1 MNNRVYKVLH
11 ITSPGFRT
19 AGKMVFDIHHK
30 FLEKGHISFVV
41 TNAEHEKSDNVYS
54 YYSKTLYNIVK
65 IRNKFIRLYR
75 RFFPQK
81 FRSYPGFAFLDL
93 KEDRSQIRYKNILS
107 KVPFKPDAIILYALQ
122 EFVNSKTIY
131 DISSQTG
138 AMIFWLPYD
147 AAPFTG
153 GCHYSWDCIG
163 YINKCG
169 KCPQLLS
176 VQENDLSRKNWN
188 YKEKYLREIDIH
200 ILACSHWLMEKA
212 SESSLF
218 CNYRI
223 TKWMIPMDDS
233 FSKYLGTRSEIRISL
248 GLDPKEKYVMFGAV
262 KTTDIRK
269 GIKYL
274 IEALNIISR
283 EKLTENKFKVIVLG
297 RQEDFDSSCIPFE
310 TIRPGFINDRETL
323 IRFYK
328 AADVV
333 VVPSVE
339 DCGPLMISEAITSG
353 TPVAAFEMG
362 SAHDLVFSGVTG
374 YKAKLMDSPDLAK
387 GIASILNLSETEYK
401 KMKENCR
408 NISDEKVNIGKQ
420 VDKLIEIFRNN
431 S

>member
-1 MNNRVYKVLH
+1 MNNRVFKVLH

-19 AGKMVFDIHHK
+19 AGKMVFDIHHE
-30 FLEKGHISFVV
+30 FLEKGHTSFVV
-41 TNAEHEKSDNVYS
+41 TNAEHEKSENVYS
-54 YYSKTLYNIVK
+54 YYSKALYNIVK

-93 KEDRSQIRYKNILS
+93 KENRNQVRYKSILS
-107 KVPFKPDAIILYALQ
+107 KVPFKPDVIILYALQ
-122 EFVNSKTIY
+122 EFVNSKTVY
-131 DISSQTG
+131 DLYSQSG
-138 AMIFWLPYD
+138 AKFFWLPYD

-153 GCHYSWDCIG
+153 GCHYSWDCRG

-176 VQENDLSRKNWN
+176 VRENDLSRKNWS
-188 YKEKYLREIDIH
+188 YKEKYFSKMDIH
-200 ILACSHWLMEKA
+200 ILACSQWLMEKA
-212 SESSLF
+212 SESGLF
-218 CNYRI
+218 CNYKI
-223 TKWMIPMDDS
+223 TKWMIPMDNS
-233 FSKYLGTRSEIRISL
+233 FSKDMGTRTEIRSSL

-274 IEALNIISR
+274 IEALNIISID
-283 EKLTENKFKVIVLG
+283 KLADNSFKVIVLG
-297 RQEDFDSSCIPFE
+297 RQEDFDPSCIPFE
-310 TIRPGFINDRETL
+310 TISPGFISDRDTL
-323 IRFYK
+323 IRFYMS
-328 AADVV
+328 ADVV

-374 YKAKLMDSPDLAK
+374 YRAKLMDSSDLAK
-387 GIASILNLSETEYK
+387 GIASILNLSDGEYI

-408 NISDEKVNIGKQ
+408 KISDEKVNIGKQ